1 MANVKS
7 AGVREIILD
16 RCLKKRRG
24 YSVNEL
30 LEKINKELEFNG
42 LRPVTSGNTIRNDLT
57 NISNRWQQPIEEF
70 KRGHA
75 VCYRYADPSFSI
87 YHGQLSR
94 SEIKLIHSV
103 LLNTKFMDLYQGC
116 SLFDELITKMEGQLY
131 PHAYQQPIL
140 LYENIPDERTQ
151 RHQNMLYDCI
161 RRQQP
166 VRITISS
173 DQSGQA
179 AMTVHP
185 YFLRQQDSQWH
196 LLGQEDQSL
205 KAVCIRIND
214 IISIV
219 ESEGI
224 PFVPNTT
231 FSAEAYYDAL
241 RKSRGK

>member
-30 LEKINKELEFNG
+30 LEKVNKELEFNG

-75 VCYRYADPSFSI
+75 VCYRYEDPSFSI
-87 YHGQLSR
+87 YQGQLSR
-94 SEIKLIHSV
+94 SEIKILHSV
-103 LLNTKFMDLYQGC
+103 LINAKFQDLYQGC
-116 SLFDELITKMEGQLY
+116 SLFDELISKMEGQLY

-140 LYENIPDERTQ
+140 LYENIPDERAQ
-151 RHQNMLYDCI
+151 RHQTMLYNCI
-161 RRQQP
+161 RCQQP
-166 VRITISS
+166 VRITFSS
-173 DQSGQA
+173 GQSGQ
-179 AMTVHP
+179 TSFIVHP
-185 YFLRQQDSQWH
+185 YFLRQQDSRWH
-196 LLGQEDQSL
+196 LLGQEDKTL
-205 KAVCIRIND
+205 KPVCISVSD
-214 IISIV
+214 IISIE
-219 ESEGI
+219 ESKGTI
-224 PFVPNTT
+224 FVPNTT
-231 FSAEAYYDAL
+231 FSAEKYYDAL